1 MNKIKKI
8 AVFTSIRAEYGLL
21 YPVIK
26 KIKNDTDLE
35 LKLLVSG
42 SHLSKKY
49 GYTIDKIIEDKFT
62 ISAKFPFLSENEEI
76 SQSKCMSILSMQVAD
91 YFENNRPDILI
102 ILGDRFELLPVVSIA
117 LIINIPI
124 SHISGGDVTEGSIDN
139 QIRHSITKMSHLHF
153 PATEKYRQNILQMG
167 EEEWRV
173 CVSGEPGLDQILS
186 MDFMSRDDLFKS
198 LGIPLNK
205 EVIILTLHPETIN
218 NQITP
223 KFVKEILEGI
233 LAETNYFVLVTGANF
248 DKGGNHINEMKRNV
262 ASAHDSILFVDSLGQ
277 KKYYSI
283 LKYSSMVIGN
293 SSSGLVEVQS
303 FKIPSINI
311 GKRQKGRL
319 FNPNVYHVGANKQ
332 EILNAIKY
340 VMTADFKNKFFKE
353 KNIYGDGHASA
364 RILKRIKTV
373 DTNSL
378 IMKKSVFTQ
387 IINE

>member
-1 MNKIKKI
+1 
-8 AVFTSIRAEYGLL
+8 
-21 YPVIK
+21 
-26 KIKNDTDLE
+26 
-35 LKLLVSG
+35 
-42 SHLSKKY
+42 
-49 GYTIDKIIEDKFT
+49 
-62 ISAKFPFLSENEEI
+62 
-76 SQSKCMSILSMQVAD
+76 
-91 YFENNRPDILI
+91 
-102 ILGDRFELLPVVSIA
+102 
-117 LIINIPI
+117 
-124 SHISGGDVTEGSIDN
+124 
-139 QIRHSITKMSHLHF
+139 
-153 PATEKYRQNILQMG
+153 MG

-173 CVSGEPGLDQILS
+173 CVSGEPGLDQILN

-248 DKGGNHINEMKRNV
+248 DKGGNDINVIKRNV

-373 DTNSL
+373 DLNSL